1 MEWIFYIFNIVSMG
15 VSICWLFMRANRD
28 RKTYFFMIC
37 QFFIIIWSSAKLIQL
52 ETVTLHQ
59 FFISYCI
66 GNFAICF
73 TGSVWLIFSRL
84 YIGRKLSAGNIVFPI
99 ISLMNYI
106 IFLTNNSHHLYYTEF
121 SQERV
126 GKGIFF
132 YENIAYTYICMFAGM
147 INIFRKL
154 LKEKNKHTGQTFL
167 LIGTVLLPVIAN
179 ITYVC
184 KVFGDSVDI
193 TPLTFGFSSI
203 MILISIYRYGFLNVN
218 ALAFEKVI
226 ESISDGVFIFNSKG
240 IITYSNISA
249 ENMLSDTETIAD
261 IEKYEGL
268 DNISERFCETDI
280 FSDERHLHIKRYN
293 YFGNDGDLITSAFI
307 ITDTERYYELIER
320 TEELSLANE
329 RLAVE
334 RERNRI
340 AQEVHD
346 TAGHTL
352 TMINSLSRLSE
363 IELSAGRN
371 ENVMQYVHETSQIAS
386 EGISQLRKSIN
397 NLKQGTYFSSVTA
410 SVEEL
415 VAGIREIEAELCIQG
430 EEGEKHSVFAPVIY
444 RCCREAVTNCLRYA
458 QAERIDIIL
467 KFLENSLEVY
477 IIDNGK
483 GCDEIKFGNGLCGIR
498 ERVARAGGTV
508 RLSSAVGNGF
518 SVAVKLPLKGVNV

>member
-1 MEWIFYIFNIVSMG
+1 MDWIFAFVYIFNIVSMG
-15 VSICWLFMRANRD
+15 VSICWLFARANRS
-28 RKTYFFMIC
+28 RQTYFFMIC
-37 QFFIIIWSSAKLIQL
+37 QFLIIIWSSAKLIQL

-59 FFISYCI
+59 LFISYCI
-66 GNFAICF
+66 GNFAICSI
-73 TGSVWLIFSRL
+73 GSVWLIFSRL
-84 YIGRKLSAGNIVFPI
+84 YIGRKISAGNIVFPI
-99 ISLMNYI
+99 ISLVNYI
-106 IFLTNNSHHLYYTEF
+106 IFLTNDSHHLYYTEF

-126 GKGIFF
+126 EKGIFC
-132 YENIAYTYICMFAGM
+132 YVNIFCTYICMFLGM
-147 INIFRKL
+147 VNIFRKL
-154 LKEKNKHTGQTFL
+154 LKEKNKHTGQTVL
-167 LIGTVLLPVIAN
+167 LISTVLLPVVAN
-179 ITYVC
+179 IIYIC
-184 KVFGDSVDI
+184 GVFGESIDI

-203 MILISIYRYGFLNVN
+203 MTLVSIYRYGFLNVN

-240 IITYSNISA
+240 RITYSNISA
-249 ENMLSDTETIAD
+249 ESMLADTESIAD
-261 IEKYEGL
+261 IEKYGGL

-293 YFGNDGDLITSAFI
+293 YFGNDNDLITSAFI

-352 TMINSLSRLSE
+352 TMINSLARLSE

-371 ENVMQYVHETSQIAS
+371 ENVMQYVKETSQIAA

-410 SVEEL
+410 GIEEL
-415 VAGIREIEAELCIQG
+415 VSGIREIQAELCIQG
-430 EEGEKHSVFAPVIY
+430 EDGEKYSVLAPVVY

-458 QAERIDIIL
+458 NADRIDIIL
-467 KFLENSLEVY
+467 KFLENSLEIY

-483 GCDEIKFGNGLCGIR
+483 GCDEIKCGNGLAGIK
-498 ERVARAGGTV
+498 ERVTRSGGTV
-508 RLSSAVGNGF
+508 KFSSSCGNGF
-518 SVAVKLPLKGVNV
+518 SIAVKIPLKE